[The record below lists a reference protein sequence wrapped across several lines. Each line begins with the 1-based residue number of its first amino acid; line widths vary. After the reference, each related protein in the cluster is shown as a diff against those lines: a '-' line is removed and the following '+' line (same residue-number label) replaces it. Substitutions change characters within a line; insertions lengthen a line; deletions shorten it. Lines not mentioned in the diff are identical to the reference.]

1 MSNRLTI
8 KEILERTTE
17 HFVRYQIPNP
27 RLDAEV
33 LLADLLDLERIQLYV
48 RFDQPLIKEEVDQY
62 RERVVMRSKK
72 VPVQYIIGHQEFMS
86 LNFKVNRNVLIP
98 RPETEHLV
106 EAVKDFVE
114 LTDREAPVLIDIGTG
129 SGAIA
134 VSLAYY
140 LPQVKVIAVDIS
152 PEALKVAQENAEL
165 HQVQERIKF
174 AVGSFLE
181 PIKKAGL
188 TVDGIVSNP
197 PYISQQELKVL
208 QPEVRYEPRLALD
221 GGTDGLSAYRQI
233 IQQIDVLKPQGFLAF
248 EIGATQGE
256 QVAALM
262 KKDFEQIRILPDLAG
277 IDRVVFGVKAV

>member
-48 RFDQPLIKEEVDQY
+48 RFDQPLIKEEVDRY

-197 PYISQQELKVL
+197 PYISQQELKAL